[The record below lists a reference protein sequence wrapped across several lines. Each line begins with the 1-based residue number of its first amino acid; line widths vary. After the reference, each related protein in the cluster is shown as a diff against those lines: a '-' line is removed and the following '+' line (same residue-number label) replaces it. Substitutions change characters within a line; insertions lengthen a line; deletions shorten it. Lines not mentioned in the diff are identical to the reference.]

1 MESDFKVEIIT
12 PENIIFSGTT
22 SMVTLPSYEGDMSI
36 LKNHISI
43 ITFLRPGIIKVQ
55 KKDISFD
62 EFFTQDGTIEY
73 FNNNLVILSASVN
86 NLKNL
91 SKDFISNLANE
102 TKNKLDNKDIS
113 DHERYILNH
122 KIDVLNIINI

>member
-1 MESDFKVEIIT
+1 MI
-12 PENIIFSGTT
+12 P
-22 SMVTLPSYEGDMSI
+22 
-36 LKNHISI
+36 NHISI

-55 KKDISFD
+55 KKDMSFD

-73 FNNNLVILSASVN
+73 FNDNLVILSTSVN